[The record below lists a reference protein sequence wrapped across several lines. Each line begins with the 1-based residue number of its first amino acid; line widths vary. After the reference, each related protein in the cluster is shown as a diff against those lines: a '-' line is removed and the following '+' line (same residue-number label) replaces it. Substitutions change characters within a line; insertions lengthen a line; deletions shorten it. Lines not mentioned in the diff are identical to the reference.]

1 MKATIRT
8 LCSLFCRLAAA
19 SLIAGA
25 ASAQTYPNQPIH
37 FIVPLGAG
45 SSTDIFARL
54 VSQGIT
60 EETGQPVLVEN
71 KPGATGLLGARSVA
85 TAKPDGYTVLVTS
98 TTHVINSSLFKN
110 PGYDPLKDFVPVAT
124 LVEFPMY
131 LFVNAS
137 SPYKNLDDLVK
148 RAKQDPGKVSFATGS
163 ATQRL
168 MSEMLKQKA
177 SVEMVNVPYKTTA
190 AALSD
195 LVAGGLVD
203 FMFTD
208 AASAKAYWESGRIRP
223 LAVGGGKRGETAPD
237 VPTVDEAGV
246 KGYDWVGSWFG
257 AWVPANT
264 PEPVV
269 KRLHALI
276 GNAMKTKRVQDAM
289 EATGIRP
296 LLMSQEAFARF
307 QVEEFQKTE
316 QVVKAA
322 GIEPQ

>member
-1 MKATIRT
+1 MEPTFRT
-8 LCSLFCRLAAA
+8 LRTWLCALTLGG
-19 SLIAGA
+19 LIAGA
-25 ASAQTYPNQPIH
+25 ASAQSYPSQAIH

-54 VSQGIT
+54 VSQGIA

-71 KPGATGLLGARSVA
+71 KPGATGLLGARFVA
-85 TAKPDGYTVLVTS
+85 SAKPDGYTVLVTS

-110 PGYDPLKDFVPVAT
+110 LGYDHMKDFVPVAT

-131 LFVNAS
+131 LFVNAD
-137 SPYKNLDDLVK
+137 SPYKSLDDLVK
-148 RAKQDPGKVSFATGS
+148 RAKEDPGKLSFATGS

-177 SVEMVNVPYKTTA
+177 GIELVNVSYRTTA

-208 AASAKAYWESGRIRP
+208 AASAKGYWESGRIRP
-223 LAVGGGKRGETAPD
+223 LAVGGTQRGETAPD
-237 VPTVDEAGV
+237 VPTVEEAGV

-264 PEPVV
+264 PEAVV

-276 GNAMKTKRVQDAM
+276 SNAMMTKRVEEAM

-296 LLMSQEAFARF
+296 LLMSQEEFARF
-307 QVEEFQKTE
+307 QVAEFQKTS

>member
-1 MKATIRT
+1 MKSITRT
-8 LCSLFCRLAAA
+8 LRTWACGLAACG
-19 SLIAGA
+19 LITGV
-25 ASAQTYPNQPIH
+25 ASAQNYPSQPIH

-54 VSQGIT
+54 VSQGIS

-71 KPGATGLLGARSVA
+71 KPGATGLLGARFVA
-85 TAKPDGYTVLVTS
+85 SARPDGYTVLVTS

-110 PGYDPLKDFVPVAT
+110 LGYDHMKDFVPVAT

-131 LFVNAS
+131 LFVNAD
-137 SPYKNLDDLVK
+137 SPYKSLDDLVK
-148 RAKQDPGKVSFATGS
+148 RAKEDPGKINFATGS

-177 SVEMVNVPYKTTA
+177 SVDMVNVSYRTTA

-223 LAVGGGKRGETAPD
+223 LAVGGAKRGETAPD

-264 PEPVV
+264 PEAVV

-276 GNAMKTKRVQDAM
+276 TNGMKTKRVQDAM

-296 LLMSQEAFARF
+296 LLMSSEEFARF
-307 QVEEFQKTE
+307 QVAEFEKTS